1 MKTKFLILGTLF
13 VNSVMF
19 AEKDSEMIPEL
30 VRLEFADLFPA
41 GVASA
46 KWTKDGSVYA
56 AEYAENFKNIK
67 VFLNKDGIVEE
78 IDRELSEEEIQNSSL
93 LERINF
99 THDEKIEHVTC
110 VDDLSGEV
118 YYLINY
124 FTKDGVYKTLELY
137 TENNQEYVQNQGVVL
152 F

>member
-1 MKTKFLILGTLF
+1 M
-13 VNSVMF
+13 
-19 AEKDSEMIPEL
+19 
-30 VRLEFADLFPA
+30 
-41 GVASA
+41 
-46 KWTKDGSVYA
+46 
-56 AEYAENFKNIK
+56 
-67 VFLNKDGIVEE
+67 NKDGIVEE
-78 IDRELSEEEIQNSSL
+78 IDRELSEEEIQNSTL